1 MISNIVLTGMMGT
14 FKTSAAK
21 LLAERLGMHFLD
33 TDEFFEFEYSLKISE
48 CFKLY
53 GEEMFRDL
61 ESKVA
66 DRVHYFENTV
76 ISTGGGMVE
85 RDSSMEKLKR
95 FGIIVLLTCDPN
107 VLYKRIKTDK
117 NRPLLRGFN
126 KKAKLKKLWND
137 RKDRYHKYADIV
149 IDNSALSCAETVD
162 AIEKAIVQF
171 YNK

>member
-21 LLAERLGMHFLD
+21 VLAERLEMHFLD
-33 TDEFFEFEYSLKISE
+33 TDEFFEFEYDLKINE
-48 CFKLY
+48 CFKQY
-53 GEEMFRDL
+53 GEEVFRDL

-95 FGIIVLLTCDPN
+95 FGLIVLLTCDVN
-107 VLYKRIKTDK
+107 ILYKRLKKDK
-117 NRPLLRGFN
+117 NRPLLTGFN

-137 RKDRYHKYADIV
+137 RKEKYHKYADIV
-149 IDNSALSCAETVD
+149 VDNSSLDCEGTVD
-162 AIEKAIVQF
+162 AIEKAIAAF
-171 YNK
+171 YSK